1 MENDSKE
8 KMRILYGGSWLG
20 FIKISEKAKPYL
32 LEKGYSEEQAEDI
45 MEGICPRH
53 LPILH
58 EVYDKFGL
66 WMEDEGKIPDGV
78 DGKRLDEMVVD
89 KQPYSIES
97 DDDGIEWVVLAEDL
111 TDPDDTWEEPE
122 NAGA

>member
-1 MENDSKE
+1 
-8 KMRILYGGSWLG
+8 
-20 FIKISEKAKPYL
+20 
-32 LEKGYSEEQAEDI
+32 

-66 WMEDEGKIPDGV
+66 WMEDDGKIPDGM

-111 TDPDDTWEEPE
+111 TDPDDKWEEPE
-122 NAGA
+122 NAGD